1 MRPFRKNVAIA
12 IDGGGIRGVMVA
24 KALTMLERELG
35 RPLHEVARLTVGTS
49 TGSILAAGIASGLDA
64 QRLFEMY
71 QSLGTQIFKKTL
83 ASRFWFFRGYRYSR
97 KPLEAHLREALKDK
111 TLGDLWNARPSTAL
125 VVTTFD
131 LVSNYTRFL
140 KSWKP
145 QYQDWPVV
153 KAVLASSAAPTFFP
167 VLDGRYSDGGVGS
180 YNNPCFMAAFELA
193 HILKWN
199 PKETTLLSLGTGR
212 SREHIKVGD
221 PDKYSALQWIPH
233 VMETL
238 SEDATDQQVHL
249 VKAMYP
255 GLDFRRYQIIMD
267 KPIGLDDPSQIPLL
281 IQYGE
286 TMGANILN
294 DELDP
299 LLRTRLDPAPT
310 MNAAATRS
318 ASRRQ
323 TSRSGSLRR
332 SRSRTRTKSARA
344 PRTR

>member
-1 MRPFRKNVAIA
+1 MKPFRKNVAIA

-24 KALTMLERELG
+24 KALTILEQELG
-35 RPLHEVARLTVGTS
+35 RPLHEVVRLAVGTS

-64 QRLFEMY
+64 QALFEMY
-71 QSLGTQIFKKTL
+71 QSLGAQIFKKTL

-97 KPLEAHLREALKDK
+97 QPLEEHLREALKDK
-111 TLGDLWNARPSTAL
+111 TLGDIWNAKPSTAL

-180 YNNPCFMAAFELA
+180 YNNPCFMAAYELV
-193 HILKWN
+193 HYLKWN

-249 VKAMYP
+249 VKAMVP
-255 GLDFRRYQIIMD
+255 DLDFRRYQIIMD

-286 TMGANILN
+286 TMGADILN
-294 DELDP
+294 DHLDP
-299 LLRTRLDPAPT
+299 LLKTRLDPAPA
-310 MNAAATRS
+310 MKAAVTRS

-323 TSRSGSLRR
+323 TSRSGSLQK

-344 PRTR
+344 PRRR

>member
-1 MRPFRKNVAIA
+1 MKPFRKNVAIA

-24 KALTMLERELG
+24 KALTMLEQELG
-35 RPLHEVARLTVGTS
+35 RPVHEVFRLAVGTS

-64 QRLFEMY
+64 HRLFEMY
-71 QSLGTQIFKKTL
+71 QSLGAQIFKKTL

-97 KPLEAHLREALKDK
+97 KPLEEHLREAMKDK
-111 TLGDLWNARPSTAL
+111 TLGDIWNARPSTAL

-180 YNNPCFMAAFELA
+180 YNNPCFMAAFELV
-193 HILKWN
+193 HYLKWN

-212 SREHIKVGD
+212 TREHIKVGD

-249 VKAMYP
+249 VKAMVP
-255 GLDFRRYQIIMD
+255 DLDFRRYQIYMD

-286 TMGANILN
+286 RMGADILN
-294 DELDP
+294 DNLDP
-299 LLRTRLDPAPT
+299 LLKTRLDPTPA
-310 MNAAATRS
+310 MKAAVTKS

-323 TSRSGSLRR
+323 TSRSGSLRG

-344 PRTR
+344 PRRR

>member
-1 MRPFRKNVAIA
+1 MKPFRKNVAIA

-24 KALTMLERELG
+24 KALTMLEQELG
-35 RPLHEVARLTVGTS
+35 RPLHEVARLIVGTS
-49 TGSILAAGIASGLDA
+49 TGSILAAGIACGLDA

-71 QSLGTQIFKKTL
+71 KSLGTQIFKKTL

-97 KPLEAHLREALKDK
+97 KPLEEHLREALKDK

-131 LVSNYTRFL
+131 LVSNHTRFL

-193 HILKWN
+193 HVLKWN
-199 PKETTLLSLGTGR
+199 PKETTLLSLGTGH
-212 SREHIKVGD
+212 SSPHVKVGD

-255 GLDFRRYQIIMD
+255 DLDFRRYQIIMD

-286 TMGANILN
+286 TMGADILN
-294 DELDP
+294 DKLDP
-299 LLRTRLDPAPT
+299 LLKTRLEPAPT

-323 TSRSGSLRR
+323 TSRSDSPRG

-344 PRTR
+344 PRRR